1 MTLKEAFQQAL
12 DQLGWSDEITHDDSD
27 DTDFI
32 NTGYSIDGQSYRL
45 TIITDE
51 RRQRLAVSMKCPI
64 AIPKARQ
71 IDGAIVINALNV
83 GLVVGNL
90 EFPADGSVHYRWAI
104 DVDGTTPSPE
114 QIKVLINS
122 ATGTFDEL
130 RVSIIGQV
138 AFTKQSGEEIVS
150 EYWQAVEQLNN
161 QAKDEDSGPTEL

>member
-1 MTLKEAFQQAL
+1 MALKDVFQEAL
-12 DQLGWSDEITHDDSD
+12 DELGWEDEITHDDSD

-51 RRQRLAVSMKCPI
+51 RRQRMAVSMKCPI

-71 IDGAIVINALNV
+71 KDGAVVINALNV

-90 EFPADGSVHYRWAI
+90 EFPASGAVHYRWAI

-114 QIKVLINS
+114 QIKVLVNA

-130 RVSIIGQV
+130 RVSIIGKV
-138 AFTKQSGEEIVS
+138 AFTKQSGEEIAS
-150 EYWQAVEQLNN
+150 EYWEAVEKLNTPSTN
-161 QAKDEDSGPTEL
+161 EDSGPTEL